1 MSAWEIIG
9 FIAIIVVLILA
20 IWLLNRSE
28 KRTKTKWKLDAYRL
42 LEEKNPDPKNV
53 REAIKFIRIYQG
65 RIRKDPEFTQLDK
78 MLCGLLYEIEPIE
91 DKQEK
96 KVKK

>member
-9 FIAIIVVLILA
+9 FIAIVIVLILA

-28 KRTKTKWKLDAYRL
+28 KRTKTKWKLDAYKL
-42 LEEKNPDPKNV
+42 LEEKNPNPKKV

-78 MLCGLLYEIEPIE
+78 MLCDLLNEIEPIV

-96 KVKK
+96 KAKK